1 MRKDTQVKEAIED
14 FTDRPAEFPAGI
26 DSFQDSEDE
35 VSLRQLLIVPLKRK
49 KTIIVCALAGLLAG
63 TLAAFAL
70 HPRYKATATIE
81 LNQDKQGG
89 VSALSD
95 LASEATGGADDLKVK
110 MQTETAVI
118 KDNSIALAVMSKM
131 GMLRVSQPGG
141 WFKNGGSR
149 VVTPDQLTAKQREGL
164 IGAFEAHLNVA
175 QVANSRLLSI
185 TYTSRDPVEAANVA
199 NEVVTE
205 YKSYLLS
212 SNFSASKEVS
222 QWLADQLSG
231 LADRVTSTE
240 AAVSQFER
248 SHNLAASMVGVATL
262 SGSGS
267 GGTGA
272 VSGGSGGGGGNV
284 HIQELDR
291 LSALNEEVTQ
301 AEATRMADDAIYRLT
316 ATQNP
321 DVISSLGNSSL
332 PGVASSSVMTQGS
345 GLQLLNSLR
354 EQLATAKVAYADA
367 ATKYGVKNPHLIEI
381 QNQIDSINQ
390 QIQAEMVKIRQRA
403 KNDLTLAEQNEN
415 SLKSAFNAQSAVTS
429 KMNDDILKLGVLMEQ
444 ANSSRELYN
453 LLYARLQEAN
463 IDSGSSAT
471 NVMVADPARPPGQP
485 WMPKPTLFAA
495 AGLFGGLFLGMGL
508 AFLLESQDDT
518 VADSFEVEALTNLP
532 VLGLVPYHKA
542 ESRTLGVG
550 NLATETSPFL
560 VDSDG
565 PTAES
570 LRSIRSGLLLSGI
583 GRKLKVISFTSAL
596 PGESK
601 SYTCYN
607 LGLAFAATGRRVLI
621 IDADLRRSQQHALFR
636 TSRGQGLVDVLA
648 DMATFEEALQPH
660 PIEPNL
666 TLLSAGR
673 QSPLAAEI
681 LGSGE
686 IGRVLE
692 MARERFDIVFVDNA
706 PVLPVADAI
715 IVGTYCDG
723 VIGIVRAGKTS
734 QKAIRRFIQS
744 LARNRIHV
752 LGLVIGAVDMSA
764 TEYRSVYGYNVQSYY
779 GEKV

>member
-1 MRKDTQVKEAIED
+1 VKEAIED
-14 FTDRPAEFPAGI
+14 FTSRPADFPAGMNSI
-26 DSFQDSEDE
+26 QDSEDE
-35 VSLRQLLIVPLKRK
+35 VSLRQMLVVPLKRK
-49 KTIIVCALAGLLAG
+49 RIIAACAAAGLLAG
-63 TLAAFAL
+63 ILATFAIT
-70 HPRYKATATIE
+70 PRYRATATIE
-81 LNQDKQGG
+81 LNEDKQSG

-95 LASEATGGADDLKVK
+95 LASEATGGADELKVK
-110 MQTETAVI
+110 MQTEIAVI
-118 KDNSIALAVMSKM
+118 KDDSIALAVMSKM
-131 GMLRVSQPGG
+131 GMLRVSEPG
-141 WFKNGGSR
+141 WFKAGQTH
-149 VVTPDQLTAKQREGL
+149 VVTPDQLTPKQREAL
-164 IGAFEAHLNVA
+164 ISAFESHLKVEE
-175 QVANSRLLSI
+175 VENSRLISI
-185 TYTSRDPVEAANVA
+185 TYTSRDPKRAADVA
-199 NEVVTE
+199 NEVVAE

-212 SNFSASKEVS
+212 SNFNSSKEVS

-231 LADRVTSTE
+231 LAQRVASTE
-240 AAVSQFER
+240 AAVSEFER

-262 SGSGS
+262 SGGGS
-267 GGTGA
+267 GVAAAAAPGA
-272 VSGGSGGGGGNV
+272 SGGGGGGGAGNI

-301 AEATRMADDAIYRLT
+301 AETVRMADEAIYRLT

-321 DVISSLGNSSL
+321 DVISSLSNSSL
-332 PGVASSSVMTQGS
+332 LGVGNSSVMTQGN
-345 GLQLLNSLR
+345 GLQLFNSLR
-354 EQLATAKVAYADA
+354 EQLAMAKVAYADA

-381 QNQIDSINQ
+381 QNQIDSLNQ
-390 QIQAEMVKIRQRA
+390 QIQTEMEKIRQRA
-403 KNDLTLAEQNEN
+403 KNDLTLAEENERA
-415 SLKSAFNAQSAVTS
+415 LKAAFQAQSAITS
-429 KMNDDILKLGVLMEQ
+429 RMNDDILKLGVLMEQ
-444 ANSSRELYN
+444 ASSSRELYN

-471 NVMVADPARPPGQP
+471 NVTVADPARPPGRP
-485 WMPKPTLFAA
+485 WMPKPVLFSVS
-495 AGLFGGLFLGMGL
+495 GLFGGLLLGTGF

-532 VLGLVPYHKA
+532 VIGLVPFHRP
-542 ESRTLGVG
+542 ELRTLAAG

-560 VDSDG
+560 IEADG

-583 GRKLKVISFTSAL
+583 GRKLKVIAFTSAL

-621 IDADLRRSQQHALFR
+621 IDADLRRSQQHVLFR
-636 TSRGQGLVDVLA
+636 TSRGQGLVDLLA
-648 DMATFEEALQPH
+648 GMTTFDETLQPH

-673 QSPLAAEI
+673 QSPLASEI

-686 IGRVLE
+686 IGKVLE
-692 MARERFDIVFVDNA
+692 IARQRFDVVFVDNA

-715 IVGTYCDG
+715 VVGTYCDG

-734 QKAIRRFIQS
+734 KKALRRFIQS
-744 LARNRIHV
+744 LARNRVHV
-752 LGLVIGAVDMSA
+752 LGMVIGAVDMSA

>member
-1 MRKDTQVKEAIED
+1 M
-14 FTDRPAEFPAGI
+14 
-26 DSFQDSEDE
+26 
-35 VSLRQLLIVPLKRK
+35 IVPLKRK
-49 KTIIVCALAGLLAG
+49 RTIIACVLAGLLTGILA
-63 TLAAFAL
+63 TLALA
-70 HPRYKATATIE
+70 PRYRATATIE
-81 LNQDKQGG
+81 LNEDKQSG

-95 LASEATGGADDLKVK
+95 LASEATGGSDELKVK
-110 MQTETAVI
+110 MQTEIAVI

-131 GMLRVSQPGG
+131 GMLRVSEPG
-141 WFKNGGSR
+141 WFSGGGNHI
-149 VVTPDQLTAKQREGL
+149 VTPDQLTAKQREAL
-164 IGAFEAHLNVA
+164 VGAFEAHLKVEE
-175 QVANSRLLSI
+175 VANSRLISI
-185 TYTSRDPVEAANVA
+185 TYTSRDPNRAADVA
-199 NEVVTE
+199 NEVVAE

-212 SNFSASKEVS
+212 SNFSSSKEVS

-240 AAVSQFER
+240 AAVADFER

-262 SGSGS
+262 SGGGSSGTS
-267 GGTGA
+267 AG
-272 VSGGSGGGGGNV
+272 SGGSGGGGGGGGSSV

-301 AEATRMADDAIYRLT
+301 AEAVRMSDDAIYRLT

-332 PGVASSSVMTQGS
+332 PGVSDSSVMTQGN
-345 GLQLLNSLR
+345 GLTLLNNLR

-367 ATKYGVKNPHLIEI
+367 ATKYGAKNPRLIEI
-381 QNQIDSINQ
+381 QNQIDSLNQ
-390 QIQAEMVKIRQRA
+390 QIQAEMEKIKQRA
-403 KNDLTLAEQNEN
+403 KNDLTLAQQNEQ

-429 KMNDDILKLGVLMEQ
+429 KMNDDILKLGVLIEQ
-444 ANSSRELYN
+444 ANSSRELYD
-453 LLYARLQEAN
+453 LLFARLQEAN

-471 NVMVADPARPPGQP
+471 NVTVADPARPPGQP

-495 AGLFGGLFLGMGL
+495 AGLFGGLFFGVGL

-518 VADSFEVEALTNLP
+518 VADSFQVEALTNLP
-532 VLGLVPYHKA
+532 VLGLVPYHRS
-542 ESRTLGVG
+542 ESRTLTSGA
-550 NLATETSPFL
+550 LATETSPFL
-560 VDSDG
+560 IDSDG

-583 GRKLKVISFTSAL
+583 GRKRKVIAFTSAL

-636 TSRGQGLVDVLA
+636 TNRGVGLVEILA
-648 DMATFEEALQPH
+648 GMATFDEALQQH
-660 PIEPNL
+660 PVEPNL

-673 QSPLAAEI
+673 QSPLASEI

-692 MARERFDIVFVDNA
+692 TARERFDVVFVDNA

-723 VIGIVRAGKTS
+723 VIGLIRAGKTS
-734 QKAIRRFIQS
+734 QKALRRFVQS
-744 LARNRIHV
+744 LARNRVHT

>member
-1 MRKDTQVKEAIED
+1 VKEAIED
-14 FTDRPAEFPAGI
+14 FTDRQTEYPAGI
-26 DSFQDSEDE
+26 DSVPDSEDE
-35 VSLRQLLIVPLKRK
+35 VSLRQLMIIPLKRK
-49 KTIIVCALAGLLAG
+49 RTIIVCALAGLLAG
-63 TLAAFAL
+63 ILATFAL
-70 HPRYKATATIE
+70 HPRYRATATIE
-81 LNQDKQGG
+81 LNQDKQSG

-95 LASEATGGADDLKVK
+95 LASDATGGSDELKVK
-110 MQTETAVI
+110 MQTEIAVI

-131 GMLRVSQPGG
+131 GMLRVSEPG
-141 WFKNGGSR
+141 WFKAGESH
-149 VVTPDQLTAKQREGL
+149 VVTPDQLTAKQREAL
-164 IGAFEAHLNVA
+164 VGAFEAHLKVEE
-175 QVANSRLLSI
+175 VANSRLISI
-185 TYTSRDPVEAANVA
+185 TYTSRDPIRAADVA
-199 NEVVTE
+199 NEVVSE

-212 SNFSASKEVS
+212 SNFSSSKEVS

-262 SGSGS
+262 SGGGS
-267 GGTGA
+267 GGAGQEAGTA
-272 VSGGSGGGGGNV
+272 GGGGGNV

-301 AEATRMADDAIYRLT
+301 AEATRLADDAIYRLT

-321 DVISSLGNSSL
+321 DAISSLGNSGL
-332 PGVASSSVMTQGS
+332 PGVASSSVMTQGN
-345 GLQLLNSLR
+345 GLELLNSLR
-354 EQLATAKVAYADA
+354 EQLASAKVAYADA
-367 ATKYGVKNPHLIEI
+367 ATKYGAKNPRMIEI

-390 QIQAEMVKIRQRA
+390 QIQAEMEKIKQRA
-403 KNDLTLAEQNEN
+403 KNDLTLAQQNES

-495 AGLFGGLFLGMGL
+495 AGLFGGVFLGMGL

-532 VLGLVPYHKA
+532 VLGLVPYHRS
-542 ESRTLGVG
+542 ESRTPGSGV
-550 NLATETSPFL
+550 LATETSPFL

-570 LRSIRSGLLLSGI
+570 LRSIRSGLLLSGV
-583 GRKLKVISFTSAL
+583 GRKLKVLAFTSAL

-636 TSRGQGLVDVLA
+636 TGRGQGLVDLLA
-648 DMATFEEALQPH
+648 GMTTFDEALQPH
-660 PIEPNL
+660 PVEPNL

-673 QSPLAAEI
+673 QSPLASEI

-686 IGRVLE
+686 IGKVLE
-692 MARERFDIVFVDNA
+692 IARGRFDVVFVDNA

-734 QKAIRRFIQS
+734 QKAVRRFIQS
-744 LARNRIHV
+744 LARNRVHV
-752 LGLVIGAVDMSA
+752 LGMVIGAVDMSA

>member
-1 MRKDTQVKEAIED
+1 MRNDTQVKEAIED

-49 KTIIVCALAGLLAG
+49 KTIIACALAGLLAG
-63 TLAAFAL
+63 ILASFAL
-70 HPRYKATATIE
+70 HPRYRATATIE

-131 GMLRVSQPGG
+131 GMLRVSEPG
-141 WFKNGGSR
+141 WFKGGGSHI
-149 VVTPDQLTAKQREGL
+149 VTADQLTAKQREGL

-175 QVANSRLLSI
+175 EVSNSRLLSI
-185 TYTSRDPVEAANVA
+185 TYTSRDPVQAANVA

-262 SGSGS
+262 SGGGS
-267 GGTGA
+267 GGAGA
-272 VSGGSGGGGGNV
+272 VPGGSGGGGGGNV

-291 LSALNEEVTQ
+291 LSAINEEVTQ

-332 PGVASSSVMTQGS
+332 PGVDSSSVMTQGS
-345 GLQLLNSLR
+345 GLELLNSLR
-354 EQLATAKVAYADA
+354 QQLATAKVSYADA
-367 ATKYGVKNPHLIEI
+367 ATKYGAKNPRMIEI

-403 KNDLTLAEQNEN
+403 KNDLTLAEQNES

-429 KMNDDILKLGVLMEQ
+429 KMNDDILKLGVLTEQ

-463 IDSGSSAT
+463 IDSGNSAT

-485 WMPKPTLFAA
+485 WMPKPTLFSA

-532 VLGLVPYHKA
+532 VLGLIPYHKA
-542 ESRTLGVG
+542 ESRTPAAGA
-550 NLATETSPFL
+550 LATETSPFL
-560 VDSDG
+560 VDSEG

-636 TSRGQGLVDVLA
+636 TSRGQGLVDLLA
-648 DMATFEEALQPH
+648 GMTTFDEALQPH
-660 PIEPNL
+660 PVEPNL

-673 QSPLAAEI
+673 QSPLASEI

-686 IGRVLE
+686 IGSVLE
-692 MARERFDIVFVDNA
+692 MARERFDVVFVDNA